1 MSAWRSA
8 SLKSRATPRRGDQPA
23 FPDSAVACRPRD
35 TRTRNPSDEPEGVRW
50 SAKRQREEVERFW
63 NYLNTMGAD
72 GWEMVCYESVPMTGN
87 FTGNV
92 KGYAYLT
99 FFKRQTS

>member
-35 TRTRNPSDEPEGVRW
+35 TRTRNPSDEPEGVMVATWEYHVEQINISERW
-50 SAKRQREEVERFW
+50 SAKRQQEEVS
-63 NYLNTMGAD
+63 
-72 GWEMVCYESVPMTGN
+72 YESVPVTGN